1 MNKNDIID
9 IDNLDD
15 KPITKKITYTLSH
28 RNYYYR
34 VRKYKDAIKRWFKRY
49 EIPLSVYEAYIDENM
64 DFNDIDLENAYLAIF
79 NYVNLLKIEKLLKNH
94 QFQK

>member
-1 MNKNDIID
+1 MEQKDIID
-9 IDNLDD
+9 ILDD
-15 KPITKKITYTLSH
+15 NDKPTTKKITYTLSH

-64 DFNDIDLENAYLAIF
+64 DFNDIDLEDAYLAIF
-79 NYVNLLKIEKLLKNH
+79 NYVNLLKIERLLKNH

>member
-15 KPITKKITYTLSH
+15 KPTTKKITYTLSY
-28 RNYYYR
+28 RKYYYR

-49 EIPLSVYEAYIDENM
+49 EIPLNVYEQYINEDMEIE
-64 DFNDIDLENAYLAIF
+64 DVDLENAYLAIY
-79 NYVNLLKIEKLLKNH
+79 NYVNLLKIERLLNNH
-94 QFQK
+94 TFEK